1 MFLKR
6 LQLQII
12 SNQTLNKKAHCYN
25 STPTIKNKPF
35 TIKINLMTN
44 LAKNN
49 ETNNTEKIE
58 SFLRSLKT
66 EVEIMDY
73 INIEDIDYSDAFN
86 SICDMVSDN
95 NGFDIEIIYYSN
107 AINYLK
113 ENDPSLRES
122 MEIAQEY
129 GYEPKNINSELL
141 ASLLASQ
148 NAREEFYTLQDDI
161 NDFFAELS
169 EETAV

>member
-1 MFLKR
+1 
-6 LQLQII
+6 
-12 SNQTLNKKAHCYN
+12 
-25 STPTIKNKPF
+25 
-35 TIKINLMTN
+35 MTN

-49 ETNNTEKIE
+49 GTNNLEKIE
-58 SFLRSLKT
+58 AFLRSLRT

-73 INIEDIDYSDAFN
+73 IQVEDIDYSDAFN
-86 SICDMVSDN
+86 SICDMISDN

-113 ENDPSLRES
+113 ENDPSLRKS

-129 GYEPKNINSELL
+129 GYEPKSINSELL

-148 NAREEFYTLQDDI
+148 NAREEFYELQDKI
-161 NDFFAELS
+161 NDFFTELET
-169 EETAV
+169 EEEND

>member
-1 MFLKR
+1 
-6 LQLQII
+6 
-12 SNQTLNKKAHCYN
+12 
-25 STPTIKNKPF
+25 
-35 TIKINLMTN
+35 MTN
-44 LAKNN
+44 LLKNN

-73 INIEDIDYSDAFN
+73 IQIEDIDYSDAYQ
-86 SICDMVSDN
+86 SIYEMIDDN
-95 NGFDIEIIYYSN
+95 GGFDIEIIYYSN

-122 MEIAQEY
+122 LQIASEY
-129 GYEPKNINSELL
+129 GFSLEKLNSETL
-141 ASLLASQ
+141 ASLLASE
-148 NAREEFYTLQDDI
+148 NARKEFYTLQDDI

-169 EETAV
+169 EETEN

>member
-1 MFLKR
+1 
-6 LQLQII
+6 
-12 SNQTLNKKAHCYN
+12 
-25 STPTIKNKPF
+25 
-35 TIKINLMTN
+35 MTN

-86 SICDMVSDN
+86 SICDMISDN
-95 NGFDIEIIYYSN
+95 NGFDIDIIYYSN
-107 AINYLK
+107 AIEYLK
-113 ENDPSLRES
+113 QNDSSLRES

-148 NAREEFYTLQDDI
+148 NARQEFYELQDKI
-161 NDFFAELS
+161 NNFFSELET
-169 EETAV
+169 EEEGND

>member
-1 MFLKR
+1 
-6 LQLQII
+6 
-12 SNQTLNKKAHCYN
+12 
-25 STPTIKNKPF
+25 
-35 TIKINLMTN
+35 MTN
-44 LAKNN
+44 LLKNN

-73 INIEDIDYSDAFN
+73 IQIEDIDYSDAYQ
-86 SICDMVSDN
+86 SIYEMIDDN
-95 NGFDIEIIYYSN
+95 GGFDIEIIYYSN

>member
-1 MFLKR
+1 
-6 LQLQII
+6 
-12 SNQTLNKKAHCYN
+12 
-25 STPTIKNKPF
+25 
-35 TIKINLMTN
+35 MTN
-44 LAKNN
+44 LLKNN

-73 INIEDIDYSDAFN
+73 IQIEDIDYSDAYQ
-86 SICDMVSDN
+86 SIYEMIDDN
-95 NGFDIEIIYYSN
+95 GGFDIEIIYYSN

-148 NAREEFYTLQDDI
+148 NARKEFYTLQDDI

-169 EETAV
+169 EETEN

>member
-1 MFLKR
+1 MR
-6 LQLQII
+6 
-12 SNQTLNKKAHCYN
+12 
-25 STPTIKNKPF
+25 
-35 TIKINLMTN
+35 N
-44 LAKNN
+44 LAQNS

-73 INIEDIDYSDAFN
+73 IQVEDIDYSDAFN
-86 SICDMVSDN
+86 SICDMISDN
-95 NGFDIEIIYYSN
+95 NGFDIEIIYYAS

-122 MEIAQEY
+122 LQIASEY
-129 GYEPKNINSELL
+129 GFSLDKLNSETL

-148 NAREEFYTLQDDI
+148 NAREEFYELQDDI
-161 NDFFAELS
+161 NDFFSELETES
-169 EETAV
+169 EEND

>member
-1 MFLKR
+1 MLHQFIYR
-6 LQLQII
+6 II
-12 SNQTLNKKAHCYN
+12 TSNKKAHSGK
-25 STPTIKNKPF
+25 STQIINLSQFK
-35 TIKINLMTN
+35 IKIMTN
-44 LAKNN
+44 LLKNN
-49 ETNNTEKIE
+49 ETNKTEKIE

-73 INIEDIDYSDAFN
+73 IQIEDIDYSDAYQ
-86 SICDMVSDN
+86 SIYEMIDDN
-95 NGFDIEIIYYSN
+95 GGFDIEIIYYSN

-148 NAREEFYTLQDDI
+148 NARKEFYTLQDDI

-169 EETAV
+169 EETEN

>member
-1 MFLKR
+1 
-6 LQLQII
+6 
-12 SNQTLNKKAHCYN
+12 
-25 STPTIKNKPF
+25 
-35 TIKINLMTN
+35 MTN
-44 LAKNN
+44 LNQN
-49 ETNNTEKIE
+49 SETNNTEKIE
-58 SFLRSLKT
+58 TFLRSLRT

-73 INIEDIDYSDAFN
+73 IQIEDIDHSDAFN
-86 SICDMVSDN
+86 SICDMISDN
-95 NGFDIEIIYYSN
+95 GGFDIEIIYYSN

-148 NAREEFYTLQDDI
+148 NAREEFNELQDEI
-161 NDFFAELS
+161 NDFFSELET
-169 EETAV
+169 EEEEN

>member
-1 MFLKR
+1 
-6 LQLQII
+6 
-12 SNQTLNKKAHCYN
+12 
-25 STPTIKNKPF
+25 
-35 TIKINLMTN
+35 MTN

>member
-1 MFLKR
+1 MKKQLK
-6 LQLQII
+6 
-12 SNQTLNKKAHCYN
+12 
-25 STPTIKNKPF
+25 F
-35 TIKINLMTN
+35 NLMKN
-44 LAKNN
+44 LNQN
-49 ETNNTEKIE
+49 SETNNTEKIE
-58 SFLRSLKT
+58 TFLRSLKT

-73 INIEDIDYSDAFN
+73 INIEDIDHTDAFN
-86 SICDMVSDN
+86 SICDMISDN

-169 EETAV
+169 KETAV

>member
-1 MFLKR
+1 
-6 LQLQII
+6 
-12 SNQTLNKKAHCYN
+12 
-25 STPTIKNKPF
+25 
-35 TIKINLMTN
+35 MTN
-44 LAKNN
+44 LAQTP

-58 SFLRSLKT
+58 TFLRSLKT

-73 INIEDIDYSDAFN
+73 INIEDIDHTDAFN
-86 SICDMVSDN
+86 SICDMISDN

-122 MEIAQEY
+122 MEIVQEY

>member
-1 MFLKR
+1 
-6 LQLQII
+6 
-12 SNQTLNKKAHCYN
+12 
-25 STPTIKNKPF
+25 
-35 TIKINLMTN
+35 MTN
-44 LAKNN
+44 LNQN
-49 ETNNTEKIE
+49 SETNNTEKIE

-86 SICDMVSDN
+86 SISDMISDN
-95 NGFDIEIIYYSN
+95 NGFDIEIIYYAS

-122 MEIAQEY
+122 LQIASEY
-129 GYEPKNINSELL
+129 GFSLDKLNSETL

-148 NAREEFYTLQDDI
+148 NAREEFYELQDDI
-161 NDFFAELS
+161 NDFFSELETES
-169 EETAV
+169 EEND